1 MRNDNLGYQKIKV
14 ILRVYKKIFE
24 SRMINLKKFMDEN
37 FLLSNPTA
45 IDLYH
50 NYAKDMPIIDYHC
63 HINPKEI
70 YDNKKFDN
78 ITEAWL
84 YGDHYK
90 WRAMRSNGIDEK
102 CITGDGS
109 DYEKFLA
116 WSKTI
121 PMAIG
126 NPLYH
131 WTHLELQRFFGIYDP
146 LDEDT
151 APLIWEKANTLLGGD
166 GFKVRDL
173 IKKSKVEVICSTDDP
188 IDTLEYHIK
197 LKEDESFD
205 VKVLPTFR
213 PDKGME
219 INADG
224 FVSWVKDLEKISEIN
239 INSYDGFLQALE
251 SRIKFFHSV
260 GCRISDHGINN
271 TVVYAEVSKE
281 EATAIFKKALDGKA
295 ISIEEEKKYKTY
307 TFLFVAKHYYE
318 LGWTMQLHI
327 AALRSNNTRM
337 KEKLGADT
345 GFDSIDD
352 RSVAYPLSRLLDSL
366 EKENSLPKTIL
377 YTLNPKDNY
386 VLGTMIGN
394 FQGDGIPGK
403 VQFGSAWWFND
414 NKDGMIEQMKALA
427 NLGLLGRFVGMLT
440 DSRSFL
446 SYTRHE
452 YFRRIACNLIGE
464 WVENGE
470 VPENDKLLKRIV
482 QGICYNNANEY
493 FGI

>member
-1 MRNDNLGYQKIKV
+1 MKN
-14 ILRVYKKIFE
+14 
-24 SRMINLKKFMDEN
+24 FMDEN
-37 FLLSNPTA
+37 FLLSNQTA

-50 NYAKDMPIIDYHC
+50 NYAKNLPIIDYHC
-63 HINPKEI
+63 HIDPKEI
-70 YDNKKFDN
+70 YENKKFSN

-109 DYEKFLA
+109 DYDKFLA
-116 WSKTI
+116 WSQTI

-131 WTHLELQRFFGIYDP
+131 WTHLELQRFFGIYEP

-151 APLIWEKANTLLGGD
+151 APEIWKRANELLNGE
-166 GFKVRDL
+166 GFNVRDL
-173 IKKSKVEVICSTDDP
+173 IIKSNVETICTTDDP

-197 LKEDESFD
+197 IKEDASFN
-205 VKVLPTFR
+205 VNVLPTLR
-213 PDKGME
+213 PDKGIE
-219 INADG
+219 INLDG
-224 FVSWVKDLEKISEIN
+224 FVSWVKDLEKVSEVSIN
-239 INSYDGFLQALE
+239 NYDEFLKALD
-251 SRIKFFHSV
+251 SRIRFFHSV
-260 GCRISDHGINN
+260 GCRIADHGIDGV
-271 TVVYAEVSKE
+271 VVYADSSKE
-281 EATAIFKKALDGKA
+281 EAEAIFAKALEGKS
-295 ISIEEEKKYKTY
+295 ISIDEEKKYKTY
-307 TFLFVAKHYYE
+307 TLRHVFKLYHE

-327 AALRSNNTRM
+327 AALRSNNTKM
-337 KEKLGADT
+337 LEKIGVNT
-345 GFDSIDD
+345 GFDSINDE
-352 RSVAYPLSRLLDSL
+352 SIAYPLSRLLDSVDR
-366 EKENSLPKTIL
+366 ENSLPKTIL

-403 VQFGSAWWFND
+403 MQFGAAWWFND
-414 NKDGMIEQMKALA
+414 NKDGMIEQMKALG

-470 VPENDKLLKRIV
+470 VPKNDKLLKRIV
-482 QGICYNNANEY
+482 QGICYSNAKEY
-493 FGI
+493 FGFDEK

>member
-1 MRNDNLGYQKIKV
+1 MKN
-14 ILRVYKKIFE
+14 
-24 SRMINLKKFMDEN
+24 FMDEN
-37 FLLSNPTA
+37 FLLSNQTA

-50 NYAKDMPIIDYHC
+50 NYAKNLPIIDYHC
-63 HINPKEI
+63 HIDPKEI
-70 YDNKKFDN
+70 YENKKFSN

-109 DYEKFLA
+109 DYDKFLA
-116 WSKTI
+116 WSQTI

-131 WTHLELQRFFGIYDP
+131 WTHLELQRFFGIYEP

-151 APLIWEKANTLLGGD
+151 APEIWKRTNELLNGE
-166 GFKVRDL
+166 GFNVRDL
-173 IKKSKVEVICSTDDP
+173 IIKSNVETICTTDDP

-197 LKEDESFD
+197 IKEDTSFN
-205 VKVLPTFR
+205 VNVLPTLR
-213 PDKGME
+213 PDKGIE
-219 INADG
+219 INLDG
-224 FVSWVKDLEKISEIN
+224 FVSWVKALEKVSEISIDN
-239 INSYDGFLQALE
+239 YDEFLKALD
-251 SRIKFFHSV
+251 SRIRFFHSV
-260 GCRISDHGINN
+260 GCRIADHGIDGV
-271 TVVYAEVSKE
+271 VVYADTSKE
-281 EATAIFKKALDGKA
+281 EAAAIFAKVLDGKT
-295 ISIEEEKKYKTY
+295 ISADEEKKYKTY
-307 TFLFVAKHYYE
+307 TLRHVFKLYHE

-327 AALRSNNTRM
+327 AALRSNNTKM
-337 KEKLGADT
+337 FKEIGPNT
-345 GFDSIDD
+345 GFDSINDE
-352 RSVAYPLSRLLDSL
+352 SIAYPLSRLLDSVD
-366 EKENSLPKTIL
+366 KENSLPKTIL

-403 VQFGSAWWFND
+403 MQFGAAWWFND
-414 NKDGMIEQMKALA
+414 NKDGMIEQMKALG

-470 VPENDKLLKRIV
+470 VPKNDKLLKRIV
-482 QGICYNNANEY
+482 EGICYSNAKEY
-493 FGI
+493 FGFDEK

>member
-1 MRNDNLGYQKIKV
+1 MKN
-14 ILRVYKKIFE
+14 
-24 SRMINLKKFMDEN
+24 FMDEN
-37 FLLSNPTA
+37 FLLSNQTA

-50 NYAKDMPIIDYHC
+50 NYAKNLPIIDYHC
-63 HINPKEI
+63 HIDPKEI
-70 YDNKKFDN
+70 YENKKFSN

-109 DYEKFLA
+109 DYDKFLA
-116 WSKTI
+116 WSQTI

-131 WTHLELQRFFGIYDP
+131 WTHLELQRFFGIYEP

-151 APLIWEKANTLLGGD
+151 APEIWKRANELLNGE
-166 GFKVRDL
+166 GFNVRDL
-173 IKKSKVEVICSTDDP
+173 IIKSNVETICTTDDP

-197 LKEDESFD
+197 IKEDASFN
-205 VKVLPTFR
+205 VNVLPTLR
-213 PDKGME
+213 PDKGIE
-219 INADG
+219 INLDG
-224 FVSWVKDLEKISEIN
+224 FVSWVKDLEKVSEVSIN
-239 INSYDGFLQALE
+239 NYDEFLKALD
-251 SRIKFFHSV
+251 SRIRFFHSV
-260 GCRISDHGINN
+260 GCRIADHGIDGV
-271 TVVYAEVSKE
+271 VVYADSSKE
-281 EATAIFKKALDGKA
+281 EAEAIFAKALEGKS
-295 ISIEEEKKYKTY
+295 ISIDEEKKYKTY
-307 TFLFVAKHYYE
+307 TLRHVFKLYHE

-327 AALRSNNTRM
+327 AALRSNNTKM
-337 KEKLGADT
+337 YKKIGVNT
-345 GFDSIDD
+345 GFDSINDE
-352 RSVAYPLSRLLDSL
+352 SIAYPLSRLLDSVDR
-366 EKENSLPKTIL
+366 EDSLPKTIL

-403 VQFGSAWWFND
+403 MQFGAAWWFND
-414 NKDGMIEQMKALA
+414 NKDGMIEQMKALG

-470 VPENDKLLKRIV
+470 VPKNDKLLKRIV
-482 QGICYNNANEY
+482 EGICYSNAKEY
-493 FGI
+493 FGFDKK

>member
-1 MRNDNLGYQKIKV
+1 MKN
-14 ILRVYKKIFE
+14 
-24 SRMINLKKFMDEN
+24 FMDEN
-37 FLLSNPTA
+37 FLLNNETA
-45 IDLYH
+45 INLYH
-50 NYAKDMPIIDYHC
+50 SYAKHMPIIDYHC
-63 HINPKEI
+63 HIDPKEI
-70 YDNKKFDN
+70 YENKKFNN

-90 WRAMRSNGIDEK
+90 WRGMRSNGIEEK
-102 CITGDGS
+102 FITGDAS
-109 DYEKFLA
+109 DYEKFMA

-131 WTHLELQRFFGIYDP
+131 WTHLELQRFFGIYEP

-151 APLIWEKANTLLGGD
+151 APSIWDKANKLLNGE

-173 IKKSKVEVICSTDDP
+173 ITKSNVDFLCTTDDP

-197 LKEDESFD
+197 LKEDDSFN

-213 PDKGME
+213 PDKGIE

-224 FVSWVKDLEKISEIN
+224 FVSWVKSLEQISQIN
-239 INSYDGFLQALE
+239 ITDYDEFLQALE
-251 SRIKFFHSV
+251 SRVRFFHSV
-260 GCRISDHGINN
+260 GCRISDHGLDG
-271 TVVYAEVSKE
+271 TVVYAETSKE
-281 EATAIFKKALDGKA
+281 EATVIFTKALQGKSV
-295 ISIEEEKKYKTY
+295 SIEEEKKYKTY
-307 TFLFVAKHYYE
+307 TIRFVAKLYHE

-337 KEKLGADT
+337 LEKIGPNT
-345 GFDSIDD
+345 GFDSINDE
-352 RSVAYPLSRLLDSL
+352 SMAYPLSRLLDLL

-386 VLGTMIGN
+386 VLGSMLGN

-403 VQFGSAWWFND
+403 IQFGSAWWFND
-414 NKDGMIEQMKALA
+414 NKDGMIEQMKALS
-427 NLGLLGRFVGMLT
+427 NLGLISRFVGMLT

-452 YFRRIACNLIGE
+452 YFRRIVCNLIGE

-470 VPENDKLLKRIV
+470 VPGNMKLLKKIV
-482 QGICYNNANEY
+482 EGICYNNAKEY
-493 FGI
+493 FRI